1 MPFRSIVLWGSKALE
16 PANAGCRAL
25 PERRVART
33 LIRALA
39 LFSAD
44 CLVVLS
50 LSGCGDCTFDAPAVI
65 VEGKWGDTVTCN
77 MGGISKDCC
86 DAAKKVMS
94 CMNDAVDAAGDDA
107 SKFGAEM
114 AKCNMDTSKACSNE
128 ADAKA
133 AGDMKSACK

>member
-50 LSGCGDCTFDAPAVI
+50 LSGCGDCIIENVPAGI
-65 VEGKWGDTVTCN
+65 VG
-77 MGGISKDCC
+77 
-86 DAAKKVMS
+86 
-94 CMNDAVDAAGDDA
+94 
-107 SKFGAEM
+107 GAEI
-114 AKCNMDTSKACSNE
+114 AK
-128 ADAKA
+128 
-133 AGDMKSACK
+133 DMKSFCK